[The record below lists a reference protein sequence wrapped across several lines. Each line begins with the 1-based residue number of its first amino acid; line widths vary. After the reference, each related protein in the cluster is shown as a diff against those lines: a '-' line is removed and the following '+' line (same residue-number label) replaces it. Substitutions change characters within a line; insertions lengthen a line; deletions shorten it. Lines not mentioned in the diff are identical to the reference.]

1 MAEDLPCFDL
11 GFQSLNVEKEEKIGC
26 QLDKISTEKK
36 NARFVHPNEQDIST
50 FGRRRGGSHKSS
62 TTWAVKVFKGMKE
75 RRKTNYF
82 VTNERNHCDLKQRE
96 FV

>member
-11 GFQSLNVEKEEKIGC
+11 GFRSLNVEKDEKIDC
-26 QLDKISTEKK
+26 QSDKISTEKK
-36 NARFVHPNEQDIST
+36 KCEVCKPERTRQIST
-50 FGRRRGGSHKSS
+50 FGRRRGESHKSS

-82 VTNERNHCDLKQRE
+82 VTNERNHCELK
-96 FV
+96 